1 MKKYNVI
8 YLKEK
13 ALVPPVGPDIT
24 FEGYSDRK
32 DTDIKYVRAD
42 AVEESFK
49 NAAYK
54 IVCKMIDMGMI
65 ESEPEGI
72 SFEFD
77 IVEILKKTCINNG

>member
-42 AVEESFK
+42 AVEESFEK
-49 NAAYK
+49 SAHE

-72 SFEFD
+72 TFEFE
-77 IVEILKKTCINNG
+77 IVEILKKNMCK

>member
-42 AVEESFK
+42 AVKESFEK
-49 NAAYK
+49 SAHE

-72 SFEFD
+72 TFEFE
-77 IVEILKKTCINNG
+77 IVEILKKNMCK